1 MTLIGRFGPIAYQ
14 EPPNGSAHASFDI
27 IISRG
32 SKTVPVPCEAWG
44 ILAEQAFSMP
54 ERSSGREHQQ
64 MFLMEEDSLIGL
76 LGRLTIDRTVRVEML
91 EHLGRPC

>member
-1 MTLIGRFGPIAYQ
+1 MSRQMTLIGRLGPVAYQ

-44 ILAEQAFSMP
+44 ILAEQALS
-54 ERSSGREHQQ
+54 
-64 MFLMEEDSLIGL
+64 MEEDSLIGL
-76 LGRLTIDRTVRVEML
+76 IGRLTINRTVRGEML
-91 EHLGRPC
+91 EHLGRPR

>member
-1 MTLIGRFGPIAYQ
+1 MSRQLTLIGRLGPIAYQ

-44 ILAEQAFSMP
+44 ILAEQAFSM
-54 ERSSGREHQQ
+54 
-64 MFLMEEDSLIGL
+64 EEDSLIGL
-76 LGRLTIDRTVRVEML
+76 IGRLTIDRTVRVEML
-91 EHLGRPC
+91 EPLGRPR